1 MKDFEITVSLKD
13 KNLLIV
19 ADHATGVKSYVEDEN
34 AVLRC
39 IKNYIEMYIEKG
51 EKKWEKKKIFKN

>member
-13 KNLLIV
+13 NELLIV

-51 EKKWEKKKIFKN
+51 E